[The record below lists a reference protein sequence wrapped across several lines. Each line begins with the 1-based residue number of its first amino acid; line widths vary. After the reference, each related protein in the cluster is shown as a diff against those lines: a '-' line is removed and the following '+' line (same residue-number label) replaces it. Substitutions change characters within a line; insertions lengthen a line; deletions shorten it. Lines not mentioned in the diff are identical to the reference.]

1 MAMVCRGKTSAGS
14 NCKANAMSG
23 SNYCFSHNPATREQH
38 RAATRK
44 GGAVSPFKAVET
56 AILPKVEL
64 ASVQSVVD
72 VLADAINR
80 VRVVRPDGSMDVKS
94 ANTLG
99 FLCGKY
105 AELYKIANLE
115 EKIKNWEEGKD
126 WGWADAYKAAVEAM
140 DEEEYKQHQ
149 KEIYDDARVR

>member
-1 MAMVCRGKTSAGS
+1 MICRGKTSVGS
-14 NCKANAMSG
+14 SCKANAMSG
-23 SNYCFSHNPATREQH
+23 SNYCFTHNPATHEKH
-38 RAATRK
+38 LAATRK
-44 GGAVSPFKAVET
+44 GGAVSPTKAVET
-56 AILPKVEL
+56 TVLPQVEIT
-64 ASVQSVVD
+64 SVQSVVD

-105 AELYKIANLE
+105 AEVYKLANLE

-126 WGWADAYKAAVEAM
+126 WGWADLVIKAREAM
-140 DEEEYKQHQ
+140 GEEA
-149 KEIYDDARVR
+149 YDAELAKA

>member
-1 MAMVCRGKTSAGS
+1 MICRGKTATGT

-23 SNYCFSHNPATREQH
+23 SNYCFTHNPATREQH

-44 GGAVSPFKAVET
+44 GGAVSPKAVET
-56 AILPKVEL
+56 SLLPNEKITSL
-64 ASVQSVVD
+64 QSVVD

-115 EKIKNWEEGKD
+115 DKIKNWEEGKD
-126 WGWADAYKAAVEAM
+126 WGFSDLVLEARKVLG
-140 DEEEYKQHQ
+140 EEEYDKQLA
-149 KEIYDDARVR
+149 EA

>member
-1 MAMVCRGKTSAGS
+1 
-14 NCKANAMSG
+14 MSDG
-23 SNYCFSHNPATREQH
+23 NYCFTHNPATREQH

-44 GGAVSPFKAVET
+44 GGAVSPTKAAET
-56 AILPKVEL
+56 TVLPQVEL
-64 ASVQSVVD
+64 TSVQSVVD

-105 AELYKIANLE
+105 AEVYKLANLE

-126 WGWADAYKAAVEAM
+126 WGWADLVIKAREAM
-140 DEEEYKQHQ
+140 GEEA
-149 KEIYDDARVR
+149 YDAELAKA

>member
-1 MAMVCRGKTSAGS
+1 MSA
-14 NCKANAMSG
+14 

-38 RAATRK
+38 HAATRK
-44 GGAVSPFKAVET
+44 GGAVSPSKAVET
-56 AILPKVEL
+56 TILPQVEL
-64 ASVQSVVD
+64 NSVQSVVD

-105 AELYKIANLE
+105 AEVYKLANLE
-115 EKIKNWEEGKD
+115 DKIKNWEEGKD
-126 WGWADAYKAAVEAM
+126 WGFSDLMKEAREVI
-140 DEEEYKQHQ
+140 DQEANVLELAKT
-149 KEIYDDARVR
+149 

>member
-1 MAMVCRGKTSAGS
+1 MKCRGKTSAGS
-14 NCKANAMSG
+14 SCKANAMSA

-38 RAATRK
+38 HAATRK
-44 GGAVSPFKAVET
+44 GGAVSPSKAVET
-56 AILPKVEL
+56 TILPQVEL
-64 ASVQSVVD
+64 NSVQSVVD

-105 AELYKIANLE
+105 AEVYKLANLE
-115 EKIKNWEEGKD
+115 DKIKNWEEGKD
-126 WGWADAYKAAVEAM
+126 WGFSDLMKEAREVI
-140 DEEEYKQHQ
+140 DQEANVLELAKT
-149 KEIYDDARVR
+149 

>member
-1 MAMVCRGKTSAGS
+1 
-14 NCKANAMSG
+14 MSG
-23 SNYCFSHNPATREQH
+23 SNYCFTHNPATREQH

-44 GGAVSPFKAVET
+44 GGAVSPKAVET
-56 AILPKVEL
+56 SLLPNEKITSL
-64 ASVQSVVD
+64 QSVVD

-115 EKIKNWEEGKD
+115 DKIKNWEEGKD
-126 WGWADAYKAAVEAM
+126 WGFSDLVLEARKVLG
-140 DEEEYKQHQ
+140 EEEYDKQLA
-149 KEIYDDARVR
+149 EA

>member
-1 MAMVCRGKTSAGS
+1 MKCRGKTSAGS
-14 NCKANAMSG
+14 SCKANAMSA
-23 SNYCFSHNPATREQH
+23 SNYCFTHNPVTREQH

-44 GGAVSPFKAVET
+44 GGAVSPSKAVET
-56 AILPKVEL
+56 TVLPKVEL
-64 ASVQSVVD
+64 NSVQSVVD

-105 AELYKIANLE
+105 AEVYKLANLE
-115 EKIKNWEEGKD
+115 GRIKDFEEGKN
-126 WGWADAYKAAVEAM
+126 WGFSDLVREAHKVL
-140 DEEEYKQHQ
+140 DEEEKDI
-149 KEIYDDARVR
+149 KELAHVRTN